1 MDNSAGAGLSAEL
14 GELAKLES
22 PWKAKEAHTHCGPPE
37 GSQGGTSSLL
47 GAGALQYPAEPT
59 ARDNLLH
66 GYFYFGN
73 FKYNNGGL

>member
-1 MDNSAGAGLSAEL
+1 MDNSAGADLSAEL

-37 GSQGGTSSLL
+37 GSQ

>member
-1 MDNSAGAGLSAEL
+1 MDNSAGADLSAEL

-37 GSQGGTSSLL
+37 GSQG
-47 GAGALQYPAEPT
+47 ALQYPAEPT